1 MPTIPELVAY
11 TGKLM
16 FERRLTDISGGNVSA
31 LDGDSIVISPRFAGS
46 KQHWHLAPE
55 DLLCGRFMTDELLT
69 DPRFFR
75 ARARC
80 TWPSIAT
87 CPMSKP

>member
-46 KQHWHLAPE
+46 KQHWHLMPE
-55 DLLCGRFMTDELLT
+55 ELLCDLKAVKSSRFLSCHD
-69 DPRFFR
+69 
-75 ARARC
+75 
-80 TWPSIAT
+80 SILILENSA
-87 CPMSKP
+87 